1 MVLDALKFNPKI
13 AANPFKTER
22 VAFAGNGQETS
33 SSAGIERFDTGKGI
47 NEENSTGVIGEVTG
61 TGENG
66 KHRLNT
72 YFWLFL

>member
-47 NEENSTGVIGEVTG
+47 NEENS
-61 TGENG
+61 
-66 KHRLNT
+66 
-72 YFWLFL
+72 